1 MATLEETLS
10 GWTGPSSNAEQE
22 KQDRTE
28 RMIREAI
35 GAHEAFKNVGLS
47 VFAKGSYA
55 NNTNVR
61 ADSDVDIAVKCTEAE
76 YWEEAQPGLRPS
88 NSSTYQGK
96 WTPDLLRSELTAALV
111 AKFGKD
117 AVDTSNSTAIFV
129 KSNTARVDADVVPC
143 FSFRRYMPGG
153 NDRLGTMI
161 FKKTGGWIVNYPDQQ
176 LEEGRAKNTNTAN
189 SFKRGVR
196 VLKRLENVLVAEKRC
211 KELASYFIECL
222 GYNCPDAAFAHS
234 TWTETVKAMLIAI
247 WNNTQGDE
255 PGEESKRWLEV
266 NRCFFL
272 FHPQQKWTR
281 ADARDFAQAAWTY
294 LEF

>member
-1 MATLEETLS
+1 MAISEETLS
-10 GWTGPSSNAEQE
+10 GWTGPSSNSEQE

-35 GAHEAFKNVGLS
+35 GAHKAFNNVGLS

-61 ADSDVDIAVKCTEAE
+61 ADSDVDIAVNCTEAE

-111 AKFGKD
+111 AQFGKG
-117 AVDTSNSTAIFV
+117 AVDTSNSTAIFI

-143 FSFRRYMPGG
+143 FSFRRYMPDR

-161 FKKTGGWIVNYPDQQ
+161 FKTTGGRIINYPDQQ
-176 LEEGRAKNTNTAN
+176 LKEGRAKNTNTAT
-189 SFKRGVR
+189 SFKKGVR

-211 KELASYFIECL
+211 KELASYFVECL
-222 GYNCPDAAFAHS
+222 AYNCPDAAFAHS

-255 PGEESKRWLEV
+255 PSEDSMRWLEV

-272 FHPQQKWTR
+272 FPQQKWTR
-281 ADARDFAQAAWTY
+281 ADAREFAQAAWTY
-294 LEF
+294 LGF